1 MASKADIPS
10 LMRDTLQDGA
20 DAYRA
25 AIAAQI
31 AGEDATKAWDAWEQD
46 TAALLLSSWASG
58 AAASLK
64 GAGVPLPGA
73 KVISFAQPDGMLLEF
88 EPGPAREMVAR
99 WMDTVPLTR
108 ARWDDLIAKA
118 FEAARELRED
128 EEQTA
133 IQKMA
138 DVSPQFQAL
147 VLPGELPED
156 VRKRRTPGVQ
166 EVARTGFFVTGLSK
180 KKTAELRDLLGK
192 VVRGQEARDKATKR
206 LKQMGLAQFIE
217 QAEELLEVGEDL
229 TAARLENVY
238 RTNLNRASSQ
248 GRLDICRD
256 PAAKRFV
263 PLVQYRATKDQRTRA
278 SHKAMDG
285 YVATTE
291 MIDAMGIPTPAGFQC
306 RCSWTPVPI
315 ATAVSRGWTDKDG
328 EPNIEAIRQHNGARQ
343 RLIDSGQFPD
353 PGFIA
358 G

>member
-1 MASKADIPS
+1 MAKQADIPS
-10 LMRDTLQDGA
+10 LYAETLQDGA

-31 AGEDATKAWDAWEQD
+31 AGEDATAAWDAWEQD
-46 TAALLLSSWASG
+46 TAALLLSSWAAG

-64 GAGVPLPGA
+64 SAGVPVPGA
-73 KVISFAQPDGMLLEF
+73 KAVQFAQPDGMLLEF

-99 WMDTVPLTR
+99 WMETVPLTR
-108 ARWDDLIAKA
+108 ARWDDLIRKA
-118 FEAARELRED
+118 FDAARELRAD
-128 EEQTA
+128 EQATA
-133 IQKMA
+133 VQKMA
-138 DVSPQFQAL
+138 DVSPQFRAL
-147 VLPGELPED
+147 VFPGQLPEQ
-156 VRKRRTPGVQ
+156 VEIRRTPGVQ
-166 EVARTGFFVTGLSK
+166 KAAQTGFFVTGLSRET
-180 KKTAELRDLLGK
+180 TAELRGLLGK
-192 VVRGQEARDKATKR
+192 VVRGQETRDKATKR
-206 LKQMGLAQFIE
+206 LKQMGLADFVD
-217 QAEELLEVGEDL
+217 QAKELLEVGEDL
-229 TAARLENVY
+229 TDARLENVY

-256 PAAKRFV
+256 PTAKRFV
-263 PLVQYRATKDQRTRA
+263 PLVQYRATKDKRTRP

-315 ATAVSRGWTDKDG
+315 ATAVSRGWADKDG
-328 EPNIEAIRQHNGARQ
+328 NPNMDAIRQHNGARQ
-343 RLIDSGQFPD
+343 RLIDSGEFPD